1 VIFVSFA
8 DSSALKKLFLNPLK
22 NGNMSVV
29 NLISSCESC
38 TRRWKN
44 FQYLTKEELNLVNEN
59 RYEATFKPGEIILKQ
74 GSPTSNALFIAS
86 GMAKTYIEGLN
97 GKNFIISIALPGR
110 LILGPG
116 AYVDSRHT
124 YTVSAI
130 TPVQA
135 CFINFEIFKQ
145 IVRVN
150 GVFAESLIADIS
162 AKSLGS
168 LTRMVNLSQKKM
180 QGRLAEALLYLSD
193 VVFKNDE
200 YEMIL
205 SRQELG
211 EMTNMAKECV
221 VRILKE
227 LEDSG
232 VIYSDSSKIKILDRG
247 KLIQISVKG

>member
-1 VIFVSFA
+1 
-8 DSSALKKLFLNPLK
+8 
-22 NGNMSVV
+22 MV

-44 FQYLTKEELNLVNEN
+44 FQHLTHDELNLVNDN
-59 RYEATFKPGEIILKQ
+59 RYEATFKPGEIMMKQ
-74 GSPTSNALFIAS
+74 GSPSSNALFIAS
-86 GMAKTYIEGLN
+86 GMAKTYIEGVN
-97 GKNFIISIALPGR
+97 GKNFILSIALPGR

-124 YTVSAI
+124 YTVAAI

-135 CFINFEIFKQ
+135 CFINFDIFKQ
-145 IVRVN
+145 IVRTN
-150 GVFAESLIADIS
+150 GAFAEGLLEDIS

-180 QGRLAEALLYLSD
+180 HGRLADALLYFSD

-232 VIYSDSSKIKILDRG
+232 VIYSDSSKIKILDRE

>member
-1 VIFVSFA
+1 MIFVSFA

-44 FQYLTKEELNLVNEN
+44 FQYLTKEELDLVNEN

-86 GMAKTYIEGLN
+86 GMAKTYIEGMN

-232 VIYSDSSKIKILDRG
+232 VIYSDSSKIRILDKE
-247 KLIQISVKG
+247 KLIQVSVKG

>member
-1 VIFVSFA
+1 
-8 DSSALKKLFLNPLK
+8 
-22 NGNMSVV
+22 MSVI
-29 NLISSCESC
+29 NLISSCETC

-44 FQYLTKEELNLVNEN
+44 FQHLTQEELDLVNDN
-59 RYEATFKPGEIILKQ
+59 RYEATFKPGETIIKQ
-74 GSPTSNALFIAS
+74 GSPTSNALFMAS
-86 GMAKTYIEGLN
+86 GMAKSYIEGLN
-97 GKNFIISIALPGR
+97 GKNFILSIALPGR

-124 YTVSAI
+124 YTVAAI
-130 TPVQA
+130 TAVQA
-135 CFINFEIFKQ
+135 CFINFDVFKQ
-145 IVRVN
+145 LVRTN
-150 GVFAESLIADIS
+150 GAFAESLLEDIS
-162 AKSLGS
+162 TKSLGT
-168 LTRMVNLSQKKM
+168 LNRMVSLSQKKM
-180 QGRLAEALLYLSD
+180 HGRLADALLYFSD
-193 VVFKNDE
+193 VVFKTDE

-232 VIYSDSSKIKILDRG
+232 VIYSDSSKVKILDRE

>member
-1 VIFVSFA
+1 MA
-8 DSSALKKLFLNPLK
+8 
-22 NGNMSVV
+22 VV
-29 NLISSCESC
+29 NIINSCESC

-44 FQYLTKEELNLVNEN
+44 FEHLTKDELNLLNEN

-74 GSPTSNALFIAS
+74 GSPTSNALFMAS

-97 GKNFIISIALPGR
+97 GKNFIISIALPGK

-124 YTVSAI
+124 YTVAAI
-130 TPVQA
+130 TSVQA

-145 IVRVN
+145 LVREN
-150 GVFAESLIADIS
+150 GAFAESLLEDIS
-162 AKSLGS
+162 AKSQGTLN
-168 LTRMVNLSQKKM
+168 RMVTLSQKKM
-180 QGRLAEALLYLSD
+180 HGRLADALLYFSD

-232 VIYSDSSKIKILDRG
+232 VIYSDSSKIKILDRE
-247 KLIQISVKG
+247 KLEQISVKG

>member
-1 VIFVSFA
+1 
-8 DSSALKKLFLNPLK
+8 
-22 NGNMSVV
+22 MSVV
-29 NLISSCESC
+29 NLISSCETC

-44 FQYLTKEELNLVNEN
+44 FQYLTTEELNLLNEN
-59 RYEATFKPGEIILKQ
+59 RYEATFKPGETIIKQ
-74 GSPTSNALFIAS
+74 GSPSSNALFMAT

-97 GKNFIISIALPGR
+97 GKNFILSIALPGR

-124 YTVSAI
+124 YTVAAI
-130 TPVQA
+130 TAVQA
-135 CFINFEIFKQ
+135 CFINFEVFKQ
-145 IVRVN
+145 LVRTN
-150 GVFAESLIADIS
+150 GAFAESLLVDIS
-162 AKSLGS
+162 AKSQTTLN
-168 LTRMVNLSQKKM
+168 RMVNLSQKKM
-180 QGRLAEALLYLSD
+180 HGRLADALIYFSD
-193 VVFKNDE
+193 IVFKSAE

-232 VIYSDSSKIKILDRG
+232 VIYSDSSKIKILDRE
-247 KLIQISVKG
+247 KLIQISAKG

>member
-1 VIFVSFA
+1 
-8 DSSALKKLFLNPLK
+8 
-22 NGNMSVV
+22 MSVV
-29 NLISSCESC
+29 NLISSCETC
-38 TRRWKN
+38 TRRWNN
-44 FQYLTKEELNLVNEN
+44 FQHLTKEELNLVNEN

-74 GSPTSNALFIAS
+74 GSPASNALFIAT

-124 YTVSAI
+124 YTVAAI
-130 TPVQA
+130 TTVQA
-135 CFINFEIFKQ
+135 CFINFEVFKQ
-145 IVRVN
+145 IVRIN
-150 GVFAESLIADIS
+150 GAFAEGLLEDIS

-180 QGRLAEALLYLSD
+180 HGRLADSLLYFSD

-205 SRQELG
+205 SRQELV

-232 VIYSDSSKIKILDRG
+232 VIYSDSSKIKIIDRE
-247 KLIQISVKG
+247 KLIQISVKR

>member
-1 VIFVSFA
+1 M
-8 DSSALKKLFLNPLK
+8 P
-22 NGNMSVV
+22 VV
-29 NLISSCESC
+29 NLISSCETC
-38 TRRWKN
+38 TRRWNN
-44 FQYLTKEELNLVNEN
+44 FQHLTKEELNLVNEN

-74 GSPTSNALFIAS
+74 GSPTSNALFIAT

-124 YTVSAI
+124 YTVAAI
-130 TPVQA
+130 TTVQA
-135 CFINFEIFKQ
+135 CFINFEVFKQ

-150 GVFAESLIADIS
+150 GAFAEGLLEDIS

-180 QGRLAEALLYLSD
+180 HGRLADALLYFSD

-232 VIYSDSSKIKILDRG
+232 VIYSDSSKIKIIDRE

>member
-1 VIFVSFA
+1 
-8 DSSALKKLFLNPLK
+8 
-22 NGNMSVV
+22 MSVV
-29 NLISSCESC
+29 NLINSCETC

-44 FQYLTKEELNLVNEN
+44 FQHLTKEELRLVNEN

-74 GSPTSNALFIAS
+74 GSPASNALFIAT

-124 YTVSAI
+124 YTVAAI
-130 TPVQA
+130 TTVQA
-135 CFINFEIFKQ
+135 CFINFEVFKQ

-150 GVFAESLIADIS
+150 GAFAEGLLEDIS

-180 QGRLAEALLYLSD
+180 HGRLADALLYFSD

-232 VIYSDSSKIKILDRG
+232 VIYSDSSKIKIIDRE
-247 KLIQISVKG
+247 KLIQISVKR